1 MCDSKINNVE
11 VPFELKEKLEDNQRL
26 LKVAIVYHQN
36 LQLQKKMMEAE
47 AEVIKIGLL
56 QGPLIEEMI
65 SVVRTGKGQKRVRKS
80 SMNETIL
87 TTTCTEPMA
96 EGKNCSP
103 STKRSK
109 RSSTGKDNK
118 RGSESTISLSPS
130 IKILIPLRKVLKP
143 IDNQIPST
151 SSNRK
156 SNLTSS
162 STSSRASSVSS
173 WASSERSS
181 ESSNPSPCTSPMQQP
196 EFLAVLGLCTLQ
208 VREEL
213 KTRRTKRTRKSTTN
227 DNFYYGDLRVYS

>member
-1 MCDSKINNVE
+1 MCDSKINSVH

-26 LKVAIVYHQN
+26 LKVAILSH
-36 LQLQKKMMEAE
+36 
-47 AEVIKIGLL
+47 
-56 QGPLIEEMI
+56 QGPLVEEVI
-65 SVVRTGKGQKRVRKS
+65 GVFQIGKGQKRVRKS
-80 SMNETIL
+80 SMTKTIL
-87 TTTCTEPMA
+87 STNSTEPMA

-109 RSSTGKDNK
+109 RSSTAKDNI

>member
-1 MCDSKINNVE
+1 
-11 VPFELKEKLEDNQRL
+11 
-26 LKVAIVYHQN
+26 
-36 LQLQKKMMEAE
+36 
-47 AEVIKIGLL
+47 
-56 QGPLIEEMI
+56 
-65 SVVRTGKGQKRVRKS
+65 
-80 SMNETIL
+80 
-87 TTTCTEPMA
+87 
-96 EGKNCSP
+96 
-103 STKRSK
+103 
-109 RSSTGKDNK
+109 
-118 RGSESTISLSPS
+118 
-130 IKILIPLRKVLKP
+130 KP

-227 DNFYYGDLRVYS
+227 DNFYYGDLRVSSSYMFSYTLLNTLVHEIFSTS